1 MTGPAARPLDVF
13 LVAGEPSGD
22 QLGYKLMR
30 ALRGLAPGVQF
41 RGVGGEAMVR
51 EGLETAFPMSDI
63 AVMGLMPVIRRL
75 PLLLR
80 RIRETADAIIARP
93 PDILVIIDSPDFT
106 HRVAH
111 RVRARLPHLRIVDYV
126 SPTVWAWRPGRAP
139 AMRAYVDHVLALLPF
154 EPAAHARLGGP
165 PCAYVGHPLIE
176 RLADLRPNAQEA
188 AARASDPPTLVVLPG
203 SRRAEIERLMEPLER
218 AVDAVAQRVGPLDV
232 VLPAVT
238 HLEPLIRAKAQSWAH
253 PPRIVLGETEKYAA
267 FRRARAALAVSGTV
281 TLELAL
287 AQVPMVVAYR
297 VSRVEALARFLV
309 TAPSIVL
316 PNLILGENVIPE
328 LIQEACTPERLAD
341 ALAPLLAGGP
351 ERARQEAAL
360 VRLDGLMS
368 LAGGETPSA
377 CAARMVLAAAAA

>member
-253 PPRIVLGETEKYAA
+253 PPRIVLGEAEKYAA